1 MFIRVAMIMTP
12 IKISRLSMRISQE
25 DKETLELAAASKG
38 VSPSSYILSAAM
50 EKAEEDLRGE
60 REIELTRQSWN
71 QLMDLIENPPKPNE
85 ALQEL
90 LKQ

>member
-1 MFIRVAMIMTP
+1 MTP

-38 VSPSSYILSAAM
+38 VSLCSYILSAAM
-50 EKAEEDLRGE
+50 ERAEEDLRGE

-71 QLMDLIENPPKPNE
+71 QIMDLIENPPEPNE

-90 LKQ
+90 LRQ

>member
-1 MFIRVAMIMTP
+1 MTP

-38 VSPSSYILSAAM
+38 VSLCSYILSAVM
-50 EKAEEDLRGE
+50 ERAEEDLRG
-60 REIELTRQSWN
+60 REIELTRKSWN